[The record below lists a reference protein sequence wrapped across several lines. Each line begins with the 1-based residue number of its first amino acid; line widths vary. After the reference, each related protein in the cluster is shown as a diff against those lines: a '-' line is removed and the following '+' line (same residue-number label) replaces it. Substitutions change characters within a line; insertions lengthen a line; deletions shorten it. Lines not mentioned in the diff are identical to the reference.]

1 MKPAL
6 IGGLALLLALS
17 LAGCLPHRPLEP
29 ERFFVLYPAR
39 TTASPPYS
47 GPPVLVAPTVAA
59 SFYGSVQIVFSDS
72 PGTRSR
78 YRYSFWTEPP
88 QAVLHD
94 QLASRLQD
102 GAGAPRLLL
111 ETRVLE
117 LFHDAGTAPGVV
129 RITVVA
135 RLASLPGDAAIAQ
148 RSFSR
153 TVPAASFNA
162 AGAVAAMRTAL
173 AAVLDDIVVWVA
185 GQGAQPM
192 PGAPPPAGAQS
203 EATTGAASR
212 VSQAQD

>member
-6 IGGLALLLALS
+6 LAGLALLLA
-17 LAGCLPHRPLEP
+17 GCMPHGPQEP
-29 ERFFVLYPAR
+29 ERFFVLYPAP
-39 TTASPPYS
+39 TAAGARYT
-47 GPPVLVAPTVAA
+47 GPPVLVAPTGAA
-59 SFYGSVQIVFSDS
+59 SFYGTVQIVYSDS

-102 GAGAPRLLL
+102 GDGVPRLLL
-111 ETRVLE
+111 ETRMLE
-117 LFHDAGTAPGVV
+117 LFHDAGTAPGEA

-135 RLASLPGDAAIAQ
+135 RLASLPGHTAIAE

-153 TVPAASFNA
+153 TVRAPSFNA

-173 AAVLDDIVVWVA
+173 AAVLDDIVAWVA
-185 GQGAQPM
+185 GQPT
-192 PGAPPPAGAQS
+192 PGAPP
-203 EATTGAASR
+203 TTGAPADATKSAASR
-212 VSQAQD
+212 VPQAQH